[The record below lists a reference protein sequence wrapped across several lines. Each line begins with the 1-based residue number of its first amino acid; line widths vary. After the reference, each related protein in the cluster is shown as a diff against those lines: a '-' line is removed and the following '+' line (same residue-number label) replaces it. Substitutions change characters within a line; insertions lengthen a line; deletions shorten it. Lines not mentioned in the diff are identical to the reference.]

1 MVVPATAVDA
11 LCVEPVTGCEE
22 LTAGCKEIA
31 DVNKLSI
38 ALATKKGSIV
48 AHTGALSASRARCI
62 LQLKAR
68 IFKHSL
74 KQ

>member
-38 ALATKKGSIV
+38 ALAMKKGSIV
-48 AHTGALSASRARCI
+48 AVTGALRARCI

-68 IFKHSL
+68 IFKDLL